1 MAIARLSM
9 KVGKAGKASPHSAY
23 IARTGQ
29 YANRL
34 ERGERLA
41 ATESG
46 NMPAWAVADPG
57 AFWLAADANERKNG
71 TTYREMEIALPR
83 ELDTAQQVALVR
95 DWVAQELGDKHAYQW
110 AIHVPTAADGGEQP
124 HVHLMFSER
133 QRDGIERDPEQY
145 FKRYNAKAPEKGG
158 ARKGYGPDAGQTK
171 TKAERVADL
180 KAVRERWELACNQH
194 LERAGADAR
203 IDMRSHADAGIEDAP
218 ERKQLPS
225 QWRGQGRADVIELR
239 AAKAEQREAGQAA
252 QVIVLAERRKALT
265 AALPP
270 AEAVKQW
277 DAQVNDLAK
286 QYRARADRL
295 EDRMRG
301 QIEVIEK
308 QREQKRVEHAK
319 KKPVEPSGLFAGF
332 KRAGYQAAMGVWQAT
347 GRELMNWGFRR
358 QQALVARIK
367 RLDGWLSRSLSV
379 YGPNHR
385 ATKKAQHVM
394 AQREPELAQRASVAR
409 VELQQQEQQRAKEAS
424 QQVARGRDVEQF
436 EAMATK
442 RRLNAGGWSDTGRSW
457 RALPVPLQR
466 MVEDFNKQPKDV
478 QRVVLD
484 KLRTDPKAAQELG
497 QMLHANRSHGIS
509 R

>member
-1 MAIARLSM
+1 
-9 KVGKAGKASPHSAY
+9 
-23 IARTGQ
+23 
-29 YANRL
+29 
-34 ERGERLA
+34 
-41 ATESG
+41 
-46 NMPAWAVADPG
+46 
-57 AFWLAADANERKNG
+57 
-71 TTYREMEIALPR
+71 
-83 ELDTAQQVALVR
+83 
-95 DWVAQELGDKHAYQW
+95 
-110 AIHVPTAADGGEQP
+110 
-124 HVHLMFSER
+124 
-133 QRDGIERDPEQY
+133 
-145 FKRYNAKAPEKGG
+145 
-158 ARKGYGPDAGQTK
+158 
-171 TKAERVADL
+171 
-180 KAVRERWELACNQH
+180 
-194 LERAGADAR
+194 
-203 IDMRSHADAGIEDAP
+203 
-218 ERKQLPS
+218 
-225 QWRGQGRADVIELR
+225 
-239 AAKAEQREAGQAA
+239 
-252 QVIVLAERRKALT
+252 
-265 AALPP
+265 
-270 AEAVKQW
+270 
-277 DAQVNDLAK
+277 
-286 QYRARADRL
+286 
-295 EDRMRG
+295 MRG
-301 QIEVIEK
+301 QIEAIEK
-308 QREQKRVEHAK
+308 QREQKRAEHAK

-466 MVEDFNKQPKDV
+466 MVDDFNQQPKAV
-478 QRVVLD
+478 QSVVLD

>member
-1 MAIARLSM
+1 MELVDERTGVVHDYTRRSGVVSAEVILPDGGTADRGAVWNAAEAAENRKDARTAREWVIALPAELDAGERSALAHSFGVELARRYGVAVDVAIHEPDSQGDNRNHHAHVLTTTRTAARGEGGAVVLGEKASIELSDA
-9 KVGKAGKASPHSAY
+9 KRRAQGLGPAADEVKAVRSLWEGLANRALEQAGKAERIDARSLSAQG
-23 IARTGQ
+23 IDREPTTHLG
-29 YANRL
+29 
-34 ERGERLA
+34 
-41 ATESG
+41 
-46 NMPAWAVADPG
+46 PVAS
-57 AFWLAADANERKNG
+57 
-71 TTYREMEIALPR
+71 EMERRGRASDR
-83 ELDTAQQVALVR
+83 GDGNRQVA
-95 DWVAQELGDKHAYQW
+95 ANNA
-110 AIHVPTAADGGEQP
+110 
-124 HVHLMFSER
+124 ER
-133 QRDGIERDPEQY
+133 QRLG
-145 FKRYNAKAPEKGG
+145 AKVI
-158 ARKGYGPDAGQTK
+158 DLQ
-171 TKAERVADL
+171 AER
-180 KAVRERWELACNQH
+180 ER
-194 LERAGADAR
+194 RA
-203 IDMRSHADAGIEDAP
+203 
-218 ERKQLPS
+218 
-225 QWRGQGRADVIELR
+225 
-239 AAKAEQREAGQAA
+239 
-252 QVIVLAERRKALT
+252 AERRKALT

-301 QIEVIEK
+301 QIEAIEK
-308 QREQKRVEHAK
+308 QREQKRAEHAK

-385 ATKKAQHVM
+385 AMKKAQHVM

-466 MVEDFNKQPKDV
+466 MVDDFNQQPKAV
-478 QRVVLD
+478 QSVVLD